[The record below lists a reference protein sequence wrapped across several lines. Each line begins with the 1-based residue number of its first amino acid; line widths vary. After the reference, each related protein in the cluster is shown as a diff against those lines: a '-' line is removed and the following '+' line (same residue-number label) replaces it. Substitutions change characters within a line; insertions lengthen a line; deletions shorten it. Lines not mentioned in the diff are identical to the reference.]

1 MDHSYCF
8 SRLAIRFFSFDCK
21 KYPSIEIL
29 KIKMNIS
36 PEIMNKISDFSKN
49 LAYELIVENRDARKL
64 HQDIENYQ
72 II

>member
-1 MDHSYCF
+1 
-8 SRLAIRFFSFDCK
+8 
-21 KYPSIEIL
+21 
-29 KIKMNIS
+29 MNIS